1 MTTYIEVGHETGV
14 VIKDYG
20 EVAEVQTVTDLL
32 RGDGESHYVK
42 APYQVLPQVDF
53 GIEVNRHKGRQATTL
68 VRVLDTPLQST
79 GNTFN
84 VGDYV
89 CFNGIWN
96 AVIVD
101 YLESP
106 ITKAYV
112 YKVMAA
118 KNITRAQYRGE
129 DWANAL
135 LEKST
140 RERFL
145 EEYERLVEEQN
156 ERILKVQN

>member
-1 MTTYIEVGHETGV
+1 MTTYIEVGHEVGV

-42 APYQVLPQVDF
+42 APYKTVSQVDF
-53 GIEVNRHKGRQATTL
+53 MLEVNRHKGRQETAL
-68 VRVLDTPLQST
+68 VRVMDTPIQGT
-79 GNTFN
+79 GNTFC

-106 ITKAYV
+106 VTKAYV

-140 RERFL
+140 RNRFL
-145 EEYERLVEEQN
+145 KEYADLATEQDV
-156 ERILKVQN
+156 RIRQVQN